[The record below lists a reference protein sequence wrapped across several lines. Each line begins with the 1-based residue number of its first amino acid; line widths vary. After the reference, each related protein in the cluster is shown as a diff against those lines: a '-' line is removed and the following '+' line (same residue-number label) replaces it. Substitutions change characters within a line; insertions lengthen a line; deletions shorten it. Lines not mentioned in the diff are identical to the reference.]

1 MQVCEYRYNMYSC
14 FMQIPQGTVRSLA
27 LKPIL
32 LDEED
37 DDEEDDVINTEAAQD
52 MAYNERDEG
61 DTSTTGRQL
70 GGPGADSTATSLF
83 TATMDEDNLG
93 GKSVASGRS
102 LSLWSSLGGESAA
115 ASKKVTSEL
124 GNDGGNGRPEG
135 TLWSK
140 LTTIMTFGRLRAQV
154 APTPGGNAKHLVR
167 SNDAAIWL
175 VSVGGM
181 CLVGITC
188 LQAYSY
194 MVLYFHE
201 NKSSILWTALVLLLW
216 SCLSYEQ
223 PMSLTLSFY

>member
-1 MQVCEYRYNMYSC
+1 MQVCEYRFNMYSC

-61 DTSTTGRQL
+61 DTSNAGRQL
-70 GGPGADSTATSLF
+70 GGPGADSNATSLF
-83 TATMDEDNLG
+83 TATMDEDNQG

-102 LSLWSSLGGESAA
+102 LSMWSSLGSESAA

-124 GNDGGNGRPEG
+124 GNEGRPEG

-140 LTTIMTFGRLRAQV
+140 LTTIVTFGRLRAQV
-154 APTPGGNAKHLVR
+154 APAPGGNTKSLVR

-175 VSVGGM
+175 VSE
-181 CLVGITC
+181 
-188 LQAYSY
+188 A
-194 MVLYFHE
+194 H
-201 NKSSILWTALVLLLW
+201 SS
-216 SCLSYEQ
+216 
-223 PMSLTLSFY
+223 TLSSFWPYWSV